1 MALCPSSWLPRWL
14 PRTRPQISDWEARP
28 LSARQVTYA
37 ALDAVVL
44 VRLWDAFH
52 QQLPPAVAQEV
63 ARTRTAPFRAGP
75 SRPAA
80 AAAAAGEGETAG
92 EMALEEEQVW
102 VRC

>member
-1 MALCPSSWLPRWL
+1 M
-14 PRTRPQISDWEARP
+14 
-28 LSARQVTYA
+28 TYA

-75 SRPAA
+75 SRPASA
-80 AAAAAGEGETAG
+80 AAAIAAGEAD
-92 EMALEEEQVW
+92 AEEVGLGQEQTW
-102 VRC
+102 GQY